1 MLALRVSYTAVA
13 MVVVVWLLRSG
24 EPVGGL
30 LIVPALAVWLRRT
43 AESGQLT
50 DLAKRLVK
58 LP

>member
-1 MLALRVSYTAVA
+1 MLALRVIYAAVA
-13 MVVVVWLLRSG
+13 MAVVVWLLRSG

-30 LIVPALAVWLRRT
+30 LVVPALAVWLRRS

-50 DLAKRLVK
+50 YLAKRLVK

>member
-1 MLALRVSYTAVA
+1 MLALRVTYTAVA
-13 MVVVVWLLRSG
+13 MAVVVWLLRSG